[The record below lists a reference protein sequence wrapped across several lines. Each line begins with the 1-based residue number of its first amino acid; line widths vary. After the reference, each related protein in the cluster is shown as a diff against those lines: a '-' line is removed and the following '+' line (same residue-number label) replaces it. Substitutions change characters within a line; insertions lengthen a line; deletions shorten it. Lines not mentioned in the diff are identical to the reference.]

1 MILVVSQQ
9 GQDLK
14 LLTQKR
20 SGVEFIKYLETQPSL
35 KNYVEKGVS
44 SELKNALN
52 RCVSKLESFRKKHMQ
67 IVVHYILDQAND
79 DEEVIGTGGTEFVN
93 FLTKTKSETSGSLIL

>member
-1 MILVVSQQ
+1 M
-9 GQDLK
+9 DEMRK
-14 LLTQKR
+14 YMPPPHR
-20 SGVEFIKYLETQPSL
+20 DFIKYLDNQPSL
-35 KNYVEKGVS
+35 KNYVEKGLS

-79 DEEVIGTGGTEFVN
+79 EDEVIGTGGTEFVN
-93 FLTKTKSETSGSLIL
+93 FLTRTKSETSGTLIS